1 MIEHTVYLV
10 PLPGDIKAAV
20 QIDIDGYPSIYIN
33 DALSPAAKKKAFL
46 HEMRHVVHDDFY
58 NDKPIREIEDNAG

>member
-33 DALSPAAKKKAFL
+33 DALSPQAKKKAFW
-46 HEMRHVVHDDFY
+46 HEIRHIAHNDFF